1 MYTNYMRIM
10 KKNGFTLLE
19 ILVVISIIGI
29 LVALGT
35 AAFSTA
41 QQKGRDARRKAD
53 IKAIQN
59 GFEQYH
65 AKAGEY
71 PDSSAE
77 ANDLTIFPA
86 GVPEDPKNTGESVYT
101 INLGVDAFCICTLLE
116 SSAGNASAL
125 PNTGNETTCSY
136 GTGDYYCLSNLQ

>member
-1 MYTNYMRIM
+1 MGYYRYM

-35 AAFSTA
+35 AAYSTA

-65 AKAGEY
+65 AKTGAY
-71 PDSSAE
+71 PTTLVQ

-101 INLGVDAFCICTLLE
+101 INLSVDAFCICTLLE
-116 SSAGNASAL
+116 SSAGNSSAL
-125 PNTGNETTCSY
+125 PNTGNETTCTY
-136 GTGDYYCLSNLQ
+136 GGGDFYCLSNLQ

>member
-1 MYTNYMRIM
+1 MPKT
-10 KKNGFTLLE
+10 KKNAFTLLE

-35 AAFSTA
+35 AAFSTT
-41 QQKGRDARRKAD
+41 QKKGRDARRKSD

-65 AKAGEY
+65 SKADSY
-71 PDSSAE
+71 PSSLTE

-86 GVPEDPKNTGESVYT
+86 GLPEDPKSIGEYIYT
-101 INLGVDAFCICTLLE
+101 INFGEDAYCACTLLE
-116 SSAGNASAL
+116 SSTGNASNL
-125 PNTGNETTCSY
+125 PDADETACDY
-136 GTGDYYCLSNLQ
+136 GTGNYYCLSNLQ